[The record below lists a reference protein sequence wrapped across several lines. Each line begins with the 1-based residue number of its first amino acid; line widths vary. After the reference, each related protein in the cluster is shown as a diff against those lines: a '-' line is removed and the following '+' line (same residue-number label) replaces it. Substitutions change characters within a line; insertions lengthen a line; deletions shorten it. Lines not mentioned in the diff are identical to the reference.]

1 VADTLALDGQT
12 LYLTTT
18 KGAYFSVE
26 LPASGDTIFF
36 YDSTFVFQVDS
47 VYSFDTVVL
56 ATDTAVFYDT
66 TVIFQVDSVYSFDTI
81 FSYDTL
87 LTYDTPPR

>member
-1 VADTLALDGQT
+1 MKAILHIILLTLFALSATAQTTQRTARAGADGVADTLALDGQT

-36 YDSTFVFQVDS
+36 YGVGC
-47 VYSFDTVVL
+47 
-56 ATDTAVFYDT
+56 
-66 TVIFQVDSVYSFDTI
+66 
-81 FSYDTL
+81 
-87 LTYDTPPR
+87 